1 LKLKYQLRELL
12 TKDLPGEQA
21 HQRMAPTDRPI
32 SSFAKENANSFKES
46 SVAIILIHLENS
58 LEIVLIQRPVYEGN
72 HSGQISFPG
81 GKREASDLNLYQTAI
96 RECFEEIGVELE
108 AEHYIGTLTPV
119 FIPVSSFHVEAN
131 LFYLNEVPAFHKDE
145 REVDSI
151 FTIKIAELM
160 DEQNTKTKMM
170 NLPNNLKIKEV
181 PYFDLENKVIWGA
194 TALILSELK
203 EIIKQIK
210 I

>member
-1 LKLKYQLRELL
+1 
-12 TKDLPGEQA
+12 
-21 HQRMAPTDRPI
+21 
-32 SSFAKENANSFKES
+32 
-46 SVAIILIHLENS
+46 
-58 LEIVLIQRPVYEGN
+58 
-72 HSGQISFPG
+72 
-81 GKREASDLNLYQTAI
+81 
-96 RECFEEIGVELE
+96 
-108 AEHYIGTLTPV
+108 
-119 FIPVSSFHVEAN
+119 
-131 LFYLNEVPAFHKDE
+131 LNEVPAFHKDE